1 VIDLPPTEMV
11 LSPELVTALSQ
22 PEPSPQAIAEACAQ
36 LDAVLGGLLPFVPPP
51 VVDVRLSHPGLDR
64 LHGMYLTGTVVFADL
79 SGFTALVSQFA
90 TAGRA
95 GSEEVSALLNRL
107 FAALLEEIHQRGGGL
122 IKFGGD
128 TLTVFFD
135 AARLGGGHISLA
147 CAAALAMQ
155 ARMAE
160 FAMVPT
166 SKGPF
171 RLQLRIAVHHGAVF
185 AAEVGDGSHTELVV
199 TGRAINRV
207 VVAHE
212 GTAPGEVIVSEETL
226 QALEGARAQKK
237 MTGLHRL
244 RSLAV
249 EPPHPPAPPAP
260 WRPGPPSITTVKNLL
275 RQIDLLHPYM
285 LHNLPRRFASAKMA
299 GGEFRP
305 VTVLFASFYA
315 FSKLLALL
323 ELPASI
329 ERDPAIVRQVL
340 NTYYLRMQQVIHHY
354 GGSINKVD
362 MATFGNRLMVLFG
375 APTAHE
381 DDPARAVRAAL
392 ELRAALDTIN
402 YEITTLLRDWVE
414 QHPEQQA
421 LLRVANVAL
430 RQRVGIARGNVFAGI
445 VGTPQRHEYTVMGET
460 VNLAARLLASANN
473 NDILLSSLTH
483 RAVRQIV
490 EAQPLPPLPLEGFA
504 QPVPVFRA
512 LGRRT
517 ISARASD
524 ALLYTTPLVGR
535 QLELERL
542 RDLGQQALRSEDAPG
557 RVVTI
562 VGDPGVGKSRLAD
575 EALRVLQTAIPETM
589 LVREACQG
597 YEQTVPYAVAA
608 RLLRQ
613 LLQVPPDEGQRAQA
627 ALVQQQVKDLLPT
640 WSRFAPL
647 LGPLLN
653 LPLPDSDITQALAP
667 EQRRDRLHDLVLM
680 ICFALA
686 GRQPLAL
693 VLDDVQWADA
703 SSLAL
708 VEQLALGLAGRPL
721 LLLLI
726 YRPASDLAEPWCA
739 LSHCTAIPLG
749 ELARV
754 DSEALLRALLDG
766 DLPAELRPLAER
778 VHGTPFYLEETVR
791 YLLESGALERD
802 SSGAWVCTRPIDSG
816 TVPAQV
822 EQLIMARLDRLPD
835 DARALL
841 QIASVLG
848 QHFSEELLA
857 SVSQQRNFLPQ
868 RLGVLLD
875 AAILLPD
882 ERGLRDGYRF
892 KHAVIRDVTYGS
904 MLFARRR
911 ELHEHVAATIE
922 YLGAAQSAEQRM
934 ALAQH
939 YLHAQQWD
947 HAFPLFLEAAQHG
960 QARYANRE
968 AQALYELALAITPWH
983 SRREGPPD
991 IESALV
997 LHENLGDVLA
1007 LTGNYPGA
1015 REHYQRLLGLLEEA
1029 GDEQYRARRAALLR
1043 KIGSTYENQGEL
1055 DQAMDW
1061 LTQADEMIAPADAA
1075 MLEHARV
1082 LSDIGWVYFRR
1093 SDLDLAQKYL
1103 EQALGRIGQDEANDE
1118 RARILNRLGGVA
1130 YTRGD
1135 VVLAQSYVEQSLAA
1149 SEQSNNLADQANALN
1164 NLGILTESQARIAD
1178 SIRYGLQAMEINE
1191 RIGNRRMLSIT
1202 ANNIGWTFYNS
1213 EEYDQAYV
1221 YFSRAIEQAIEVRDN
1236 YNQMRAL
1243 LNLGRTLTA
1252 LGQWDS
1258 ASQTIQQSQ
1267 LLSSQLHLSGEQMD
1281 SHVALAELRLQQ
1293 GNIESAI
1300 HEYWQGQLLIVDKDS
1315 EEFGRF
1321 QRLEAKIALVQGDT
1335 TQAIELL
1342 TANEALFTR
1351 LQNMPEAERTR
1362 KFLAQISAP
1371 EPHVV

>member
-1 VIDLPPTEMV
+1 MVDLPPTEMV
-11 LSPELVTALSQ
+11 LSPGLATALRQ
-22 PEPSPQAIAEACAQ
+22 PEPSPQTIAEACAQ

-51 VVDVRLSHPGLDR
+51 VVDVRLSHPSLDR

-90 TAGRA
+90 TTGRA

-107 FAALLEEIHQRGGGL
+107 FAALLEEIYQRGGGL

-171 RLQLRIAVHHGAVF
+171 RLQLRIAVHHGTVF

-212 GTAPGEVIVSEETL
+212 GTAPGEVILSEETL
-226 QALEGARAQKK
+226 RALEGARAQKK

-249 EPPHPPAPPAP
+249 EPPHPPAPPAL
-260 WRPGPPSITTVKNLL
+260 WRPGPPSIATLKNLL
-275 RQIDLLHPYM
+275 RQIDLLHPYVP
-285 LHNLPRRFASAKMA
+285 HNLPRRFASVKMA

-340 NTYYLRMQQVIHHY
+340 NTYYLRTQQVIYHY

-381 DDPARAVRAAL
+381 DDPVRAVRAAL
-392 ELRAALDTIN
+392 ELRAALDAIN

-490 EAQPLPPLPLEGFA
+490 EVQPLPPLALEGFA

-524 ALLYTTPLVGR
+524 ALRYTTPLIGR

-542 RDLGQQALRSEDAPG
+542 RDLGHQALRSEDSPG

-575 EALRVLQTAIPETM
+575 EALRAVHTAIPETM
-589 LVREACQG
+589 LMREACQG
-597 YEQTVPYAVAA
+597 YEQTVPYVVVA

-613 LLQVPPDEGQRAQA
+613 LLQVPPDESLRAQA
-627 ALVQQQVKDLLPT
+627 ALVQQQVEDLLPT

-653 LPLPDSDITQALAP
+653 LPLADSDITQALAP

-680 ICFALA
+680 LCFALA

-708 VEQLALGLAGRPL
+708 VEQLALSLAGRPL

-749 ELARV
+749 ELARA

-802 SSGAWVCTRPIDSG
+802 SSGAWVCTRPIDNG

-868 RLGVLLD
+868 RLGTLLD
-875 AAILLPD
+875 AAMLLPD

-947 HAFPLFLEAAQHG
+947 HAFPLFLEAAQHS

-968 AQALYELALAITPWH
+968 ALALYELALAITPWH

-991 IESALV
+991 IENALV
-997 LHENLGDVLA
+997 LHENLGDVLT

-1103 EQALGRIGQDEANDE
+1103 EQALGRIGEDEANDE

-1130 YTRGD
+1130 WTRGD
-1135 VVLAQSYVEQSLAA
+1135 MGLAQRFVEQTLVE
-1149 SEQSNNLADQANALN
+1149 SERSGNLEGQANALN
-1164 NLGILTESQARIAD
+1164 NLGLIAESQGHLAD
-1178 SIRYGLQAMEINE
+1178 SIRHSLLSMEVNE
-1191 RIGNRRMLSIT
+1191 RVGSKRNLAIT
-1202 ANNIGWTFYNS
+1202 GINIGWAFYTL
-1213 EEYDQAYV
+1213 EEYQQGCT
-1221 YFSRAIEQAIEVRDN
+1221 YFAEAIKHAVEVRDV
-1236 YNQMRAL
+1236 YHQMRAL
-1243 LNLGRTLTA
+1243 RSLGYA
-1252 LGQWDS
+1252 LAALEHWEAAEKSVRQ
-1258 ASQTIQQSQ
+1258 SQTIADH
-1267 LLSSQLHLSGEQMD
+1267 LHLSAEQLEGY
-1281 SHVALAELRLQQ
+1281 VALAEIAFQQ
-1293 GNIESAI
+1293 GQVDSAI
-1300 HEYWQGQLLIVDKDS
+1300 REYQQGRGLPINGDS
-1315 EEFGRF
+1315 EEYAKL

-1335 TQAIELL
+1335 ARAVELL
-1342 TANEALFTR
+1342 TANEALFTH
-1351 LQNMPEAERTR
+1351 LQNVPEAERTR
-1362 KFLAQISAP
+1362 KLLAQISAP